1 MLNLIAQFFANEKMK
16 QDDML
21 SVLNC
26 IAKFNIND
34 EFALSSVDVDG
45 TIVDHSNVYK
55 MFHER
60 FEVVT
65 SFYEP
70 DEYGEISF
78 VVVQCVQSNNFYR
91 FRFEYDSYS
100 SQGGFDYKYGTW
112 DKVREFTKTI
122 TYYSEY

>member
-1 MLNLIAQFFANEKMK
+1 MLNLIARFFTNKKMK
-16 QDDML
+16 QDDIL

-34 EFALSSVDVDG
+34 EFALSSVKVDG
-45 TIVDHSNVYK
+45 TIIEHSDVYK

-60 FEVVT
+60 FNIVT

-70 DEYGEISF
+70 DEYAELSF

-91 FRFEYDSYS
+91 FSFEYDSYS
-100 SQGGFDYKYGTW
+100 GQGGFDYQYGTW
-112 DKVREFTKTI
+112 EKVKQFTKTI
-122 TYYSEY
+122 TYYSDY